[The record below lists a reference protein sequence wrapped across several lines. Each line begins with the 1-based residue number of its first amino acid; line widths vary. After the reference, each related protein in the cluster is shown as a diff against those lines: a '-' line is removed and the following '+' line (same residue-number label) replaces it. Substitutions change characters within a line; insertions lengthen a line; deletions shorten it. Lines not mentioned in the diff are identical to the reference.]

1 MFDGETETFT
11 VRRFKLERPPAQPP
25 ALLLAALRAKMLR
38 LAVGLGRG

>member
-1 MFDGETETFT
+1 

-38 LAVGLGRG
+38 LAAAEADG